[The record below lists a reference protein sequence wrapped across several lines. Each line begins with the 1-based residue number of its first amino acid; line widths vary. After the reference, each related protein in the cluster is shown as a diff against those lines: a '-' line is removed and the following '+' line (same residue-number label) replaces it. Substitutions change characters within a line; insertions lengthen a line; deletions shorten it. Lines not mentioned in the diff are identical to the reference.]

1 MLAAVVL
8 LVGLIAAPGAR
19 AANPFGGWAVIIVA
33 GDWRAHNGG
42 PSEAFDNARRDLAK
56 TLVAEGFSP
65 ANISQFSARPA
76 KAPATAAPAP
86 KPKQR
91 HGQSDP
97 APPPAPAA
105 ESGPPPLKADGALI
119 YSELTRLT
127 RQAPDGCLIYFTS
140 HGNPSGVQV
149 GEGLLPPGA
158 LGGMIDQACGDRPT
172 VAIISACFSGVFV
185 PALDGPNRMVLTAA
199 RPDRASFGCGQS
211 DRYTY
216 FDGCVLQS
224 LERVHDF
231 AALGPAAAACVA
243 RKEVETKAAP
253 PSEPQTEI
261 GAQLRLALPLYTFN
275 TPPPERADLTP

>member
-1 MLAAVVL
+1 
-8 LVGLIAAPGAR
+8 
-19 AANPFGGWAVIIVA
+19 
-33 GDWRAHNGG
+33 
-42 PSEAFDNARRDLAK
+42 
-56 TLVAEGFSP
+56 
-65 ANISQFSARPA
+65 
-76 KAPATAAPAP
+76 
-86 KPKQR
+86 
-91 HGQSDP
+91 
-97 APPPAPAA
+97 
-105 ESGPPPLKADGALI
+105 
-119 YSELTRLT
+119 
-127 RQAPDGCLIYFTS
+127 
-140 HGNPSGVQV
+140 
-149 GEGLLPPGA
+149 
-158 LGGMIDQACGDRPT
+158 